1 MLGQAMRWL
10 AVGSS
15 QPDRVET
22 LLDRTIVPAD
32 FDTNVKGHRR
42 SRYENQGSQE
52 KVGIS
57 QNSQVLRQ

>member
-32 FDTNVKGHRR
+32 FDTTVKGHRR
-42 SRYENQGSQE
+42 SRYQGSQE